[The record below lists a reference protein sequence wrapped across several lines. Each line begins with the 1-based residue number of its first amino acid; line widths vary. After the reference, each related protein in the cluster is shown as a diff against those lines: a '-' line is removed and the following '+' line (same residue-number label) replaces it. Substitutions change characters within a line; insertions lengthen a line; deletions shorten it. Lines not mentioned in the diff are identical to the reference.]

1 MQNNPETPANAES
14 VGQPTSEAPLAA
26 THGSADGRGYARG
39 YAAGIK
45 RVKQLEAEIA
55 RLNEIKTPPPLPDSH
70 DTTIEYLITTAEA
83 MVGAANMLM
92 AMRNP
97 PNAESSHAASATDN
111 GTCGS
116 REPRRGQ

>member
-1 MQNNPETPANAES
+1 MQTDSQLPS
-14 VGQPTSEAPLAA
+14 APPGSAPPG
-26 THGSADGRGYARG
+26 GSADGRGYAKG

-83 MVGAANMLM
+83 MVGAANMLI

-97 PNAESSHAASATDN
+97 PNAPAHRPA
-111 GTCGS
+111 
-116 REPRRGQ
+116 REQE